1 MRLKFY
7 IFQFGT
13 VKNLKLKKLIYYAI
27 FYTDDNSNDN
37 NLIIRGMVS
46 R

>member
-7 IFQFGT
+7 IFQLGT
-13 VKNLKLKKLIYYAI
+13 VKNLKLKKLKYYDI

-37 NLIIRGMVS
+37 NLIIGGMVS
-46 R
+46 W